1 MPYIIARRPE
11 IQNGSVQITDLFP
24 NESQRNLVNDPRGQG
39 PFYVRTANVG
49 STGGERPVLKVNADT
64 SIEFLRRSNGLIA
77 YLIANVEANPAA
89 NVNGAGTGPALT
101 LAQAEQ
107 AASNIIA
114 RVRAGSTLQIADINT
129 ILSGADVVN
138 APTDLDGAGGVANSN
153 STGSLVEVLAIL
165 AGEDYIVNAGT
176 PVQDAD
182 GVKELVLAPGS
193 LGSTMRTLVER
204 DSSWKI
210 SFSEGSLAGLTSVR
224 DAVNGDLFAGVRSTS
239 PLLTVYN
246 DDGTLYS

>member
-1 MPYIIARRPE
+1 M
-11 IQNGSVQITDLFP
+11 
-24 NESQRNLVNDPRGQG
+24 
-39 PFYVRTANVG
+39 
-49 STGGERPVLKVNADT
+49 LKVNADT
-64 SIEFLRRSNGLIA
+64 SIGLLRRSNGLIA

-89 NVNGAGTGPALT
+89 NVNGAGTGALT

-107 AASNIIA
+107 AASNIID
-114 RVRAGSTLQIADINT
+114 RVRDGSTLQIADINA

-182 GVKELVLAPGS
+182 GVKELVLAHSS

-224 DAVNGDLFAGVRSTS
+224 DAVNGDLFAGSSLDFTS
-239 PLLTVYN
+239 SYRLQRRR
-246 DDGTLYS
+246 YSLQLIGD